1 VERVVYDLNCE
12 FCKLVTKEVKS
23 YIVFEDEISLAFLDI
38 KPLFPGHILLIPKNH
53 FETFADIPVELI
65 APLFRNAKLLD
76 LAVEKALKADGS
88 FIAINNRISQS
99 VSHLHIHIVPRRKG
113 DGLKGFFWPRYP
125 YKDKDEM
132 VKIQQII
139 KDTLKSL
146 NI

>member
-1 VERVVYDLNCE
+1 MNKGQRGYCSGKIITFQNNYAHQMKISKFQLS
-12 FCKLVTKEVKS
+12 KS
-23 YIVFEDEISLAFLDI
+23 
-38 KPLFPGHILLIPKNH
+38 G
-53 FETFADIPVELI
+53 VELI

-99 VSHLHIHIVPRRKG
+99 VSHLYIHIVPRRKG

>member
-1 VERVVYDLNCE
+1 MERVVYDLNCE

-88 FIAINNRISQS
+88 FIAINNPRLSHFQGTKRIQ
-99 VSHLHIHIVPRRKG
+99 
-113 DGLKGFFWPRYP
+113 
-125 YKDKDEM
+125 
-132 VKIQQII
+132 
-139 KDTLKSL
+139 TLITL
-146 NI
+146 Q

>member
-1 VERVVYDLNCE
+1 MERVVYDLNCE